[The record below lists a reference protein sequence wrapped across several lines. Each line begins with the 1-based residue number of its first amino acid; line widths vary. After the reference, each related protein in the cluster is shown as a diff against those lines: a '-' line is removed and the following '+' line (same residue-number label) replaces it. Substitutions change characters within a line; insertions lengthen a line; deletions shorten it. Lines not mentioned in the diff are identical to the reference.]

1 MGFLDSLMNGLQSNP
16 VRQQR
21 EANVAA
27 TKQEVDQRSHEFDM
41 ALWDK
46 MNEMG
51 ALPVVGGAVHAPR
64 DDTSAPVDLPDVVT
78 TRPVDKTRLFT
89 HKTADG
95 QTVQFELP
103 DQPTQQRRALY
114 QHMQNVMG
122 GPQQQV
128 RAAENANVSA
138 ANEAGQLGH
147 GRGVNEAAQENRQA
161 IGLDVPSELDQVLP
175 GISKGPNGQPRKI
188 LPSEADD
195 LFRGVGEYANYK
207 SEAEARK
214 NPQKKVAKT
223 ELSRDD
229 QGNQVQIN
237 TYSDGS
243 IEELPVKAK
252 GVTAKTS
259 AAGGITPFQQHT
271 IGREDEAD
279 VHNRAMVWQNKI
291 DDFEKE
297 QAKLSQENIAHGQE
311 MTEIGTQL
319 ANGELKDT
327 SQGKFKTQAIRRKGL
342 LQSLIDGNNER
353 FKTVESQKK
362 SAQKIKD
369 SIRGA
374 NGMEASPT
382 QAAAQPAPKSA
393 TRAQIAAAAKK
404 LGVTPEAAAAKY
416 QSLGVKIID

>member
-1 MGFLDSLMNGLQSNP
+1 MGFLDQLMNGLNSSP
-16 VRQQR
+16 IRQQR

-27 TKQEVDQRSHEFDM
+27 TKQEVDQRAHTFDM
-41 ALWDK
+41 NLWDK

-51 ALPVVGGAVHAPR
+51 ALPVVGGAVHAPMY
-64 DDTSAPVDLPDVVT
+64 DTSAPADMPDVVT
-78 TRPVDKTRLFT
+78 TRPADKTRLFT

-103 DQPTQQRRALY
+103 DQATQQRRALY
-114 QHMQNVMG
+114 QHMQDAMG
-122 GPQQQV
+122 PVQSQIRG
-128 RAAENANVSA
+128 AENQQAGDKAASTYGGAERGRLEAESADTQANGF
-138 ANEAGQLGH
+138 N
-147 GRGVNEAAQENRQA
+147 
-161 IGLDVPSELDQVLP
+161 VPSTLNDVLP
-175 GISKGPNGQPRKI
+175 GISTGPNGQPRKVKA
-188 LPSEADD
+188 SD
-195 LFRGVGEYANYK
+195 LDNLIRSTGDYANLTT
-207 SEAEARK
+207 EAEARK
-214 NPQKKVAKT
+214 HPQKKVAKT

-259 AAGGITPFQQHT
+259 AAGGITPFQAHT

-279 VHNRAMVWQNKI
+279 VHNRAMVWQNKM
-291 DDFEKE
+291 DKYEVD
-297 QAKLSQENIAHGQE
+297 QAKLVDENVTHGRE

-319 ANGELKDT
+319 ENGELKDT
-327 SQGKFKTQAIRRKGL
+327 SNNKAKTQAIRRKKL
-342 LQSLIDGNNER
+342 LQSMIDGNNAQW
-353 FKTVESQKK
+353 KTLESQKNN
-362 SAQKIKD
+362 AQKIKD
-369 SIRGA
+369 SIRSA

>member
-1 MGFLDSLMNGLQSNP
+1 MGFLDSLMNGLPSNP

-27 TKQEVDQRSHEFDM
+27 TRQEVDQRAHTFDM
-41 ALWDK
+41 NLWDK

-51 ALPVVGGAVHAPR
+51 ALPVVGGAVHAPMY
-64 DDTSAPVDLPDVVT
+64 DTSAPADMPDVVT
-78 TRPVDKTRLFT
+78 TRPADKTRLFT

-103 DQPTQQRRALY
+103 DQATQQRRALY
-114 QHMQNVMG
+114 QHMQDVMG
-122 GPQQQV
+122 GPQQQI
-128 RAAENANVSA
+128 RGAENQQAGDKAASTYGGAERGRLEAESADTQTNGFNVPLTL
-138 ANEAGQLGH
+138 N
-147 GRGVNEAAQENRQA
+147 
-161 IGLDVPSELDQVLP
+161 DVLP
-175 GISKGPNGQPRKI
+175 GISTGPNGQPRKVK
-188 LPSEADD
+188 AGD
-195 LFRGVGEYANYK
+195 LDNLIKSTGDYANLTA
-207 SEAEARK
+207 EAENRK

-259 AAGGITPFQQHT
+259 ATGGITPFQAHT

-279 VHNRAMVWQNKI
+279 VHNRAMVWQNKM
-291 DDFEKE
+291 DKYEEE
-297 QAKLSQENIAHGQE
+297 QSVLTKENIAHGQE
-311 MTEIGTQL
+311 MTELGTQL
-319 ANGELKDT
+319 ANKELNSKD
-327 SQGKFKTQAIRRKGL
+327 KAKAIRQKNL
-342 LQSLIDGNNER
+342 LQSQIDGNKAR
-353 FKTVESQKK
+353 FDILESQKK
-362 SAQKIKD
+362 GAQKIKD

-374 NGMEASPT
+374 NGIEQSPT

-393 TRAQIAAAAKK
+393 TRAQIAAAAAK